1 MEIKTCEQYVLAEL
15 DRTTKRLAIRK
26 KKKKKEILSNLIET
40 NKELLL
46 LKEVL
51 GRRLVLEDEYLRL
64 DYISFKDYRG
74 DDNQENID
82 YNILKNYYNNRA
94 LNDL

>member
-15 DRTTKRLAIRK
+15 DRTTKRLAIIEK
-26 KKKKKEILSNLIET
+26 EKEEILSNLIET

-64 DYISFKDYRG
+64 DYISFKDYRS

-82 YNILKNYYNNRA
+82 YNILKDYCSNST

>member
-15 DRTTKRLAIRK
+15 DRTTKRLAIIEK
-26 KKKKKEILSNLIET
+26 EKEEILSNLIET

-64 DYISFKDYRG
+64 DYISFKDYRS

-82 YNILKNYYNNRA
+82 YNILKNYYSNST

>member
-15 DRTTKRLAIRK
+15 DRTTKRLAIIEK
-26 KKKKKEILSNLIET
+26 EKEEILSNLIET

-82 YNILKNYYNNRA
+82 YNILKNYYSNST